1 MKTETDWRRHQPT
14 VSQTVTQGF
23 PRTGLTVTSCFLG
36 VDSKPPAE
44 GGSLSQLFVHER
56 LHRADRSSLRPQQGN
71 SLVMATE
78 APTPN
83 SNDSSTCRDDEL
95 EPTPVVADHVTVG
108 SERILESPHVSEGPG
123 RIANAPVPSVFSDDR
138 GEIHR
143 LRVGHKRINLLY
155 SKAQVMR
162 SGYLHPNNTHDFVV
176 FGKVEVWT
184 LTSDCTKKEV
194 YTAGQYFV
202 TPKYTPHILHFL
214 EDSVVVEWNEPGPF
228 RCWYYRPYRRIIDVQ
243 NSLVSQ
249 STGHFFKLVPQDP
262 LTQKRAQGGDAGD
275 AWLLPL
281 VVNMLWMTGGF
292 ISGVALGA
300 VLVSRHQKLAG

>member
-1 MKTETDWRRHQPT
+1 MSA
-14 VSQTVTQGF
+14 SQS
-23 PRTGLTVTSCFLG
+23 PSA
-36 VDSKPPAE
+36 PA
-44 GGSLSQLFVHER
+44 
-56 LHRADRSSLRPQQGN
+56 
-71 SLVMATE
+71 
-78 APTPN
+78 
-83 SNDSSTCRDDEL
+83 SNEHNCDDEL
-95 EPTPVVADHVTVG
+95 EPTPVVADHVDVG
-108 SERILESPHVSEGPG
+108 SERILLSPHVSEGPG

-184 LTSDCTKKEV
+184 LTAKCTEKTI

-214 EDSVVVEWNEPGPF
+214 EPTVVVEWNEPGPF
-228 RCWYYRPYRRIIDVQ
+228 QCWYYHPYRRIIDVQ

-249 STGHFFKLVPQDP
+249 STGHFFKLVPQDQ
-262 LTQKRAQGGDAGD
+262 LNQSTASNGDD
-275 AWLLPL
+275 AWFLPL

-292 ISGVALGA
+292 VSGVALGA
-300 VLVSRHQKLAG
+300 LLVARHQKHAS

>member
-1 MKTETDWRRHQPT
+1 M
-14 VSQTVTQGF
+14 
-23 PRTGLTVTSCFLG
+23 
-36 VDSKPPAE
+36 PPASSPLPPTKE
-44 GGSLSQLFVHER
+44 NGSC
-56 LHRADRSSLRPQQGN
+56 N
-71 SLVMATE
+71 
-78 APTPN
+78 
-83 SNDSSTCRDDEL
+83 DEL
-95 EPTPVVADHVTVG
+95 EPTPVVADHVHVG

-184 LTSDCTKKEV
+184 LTATCTTKKI

-202 TPKYTPHILHFL
+202 TPMYTPHILHFL
-214 EDSVVVEWNEPGPF
+214 DETVLVEWNEPGPF
-228 RCWYYRPYRRIIDVQ
+228 RCWYYHPYRRIIDVQ
-243 NSLVSQ
+243 NSLISQ
-249 STGHFFKLVPQDP
+249 STGHFFKLVPQD
-262 LTQKRAQGGDAGD
+262 LLVSQNDKKNCSDE
-275 AWLLPL
+275 AWFLPL

-292 ISGVALGA
+292 VSGVALGA
-300 VLVSRHQKLAG
+300 FLVGRQQRK